1 MRPGL
6 GARGSREHG
15 RAREPRCPCPV
26 PPLGKYGEVGVGG
39 QGVRTCGIS
48 RDEQGAAD
56 PLLELRWAKLL
67 RQVLWNAGDTGVLA
81 ILDIS
86 AF

>member
-1 MRPGL
+1 MPGAAVSTAVL
-6 GARGSREHG
+6 GS
-15 RAREPRCPCPV
+15 PDTPV
-26 PPLGKYGEVGVGG
+26 LSHRWANTSEGEVGVGG